1 MELEKPSALRRKEIY
16 RYLACPE
23 NSPAADALLDRCEAE
38 LLEAAQPRGVWR
50 ILPREQAP
58 EALLL
63 DEGDIARHLE
73 GCSRLVLMAVT
84 LGAGVERLLRRY
96 SATDVALATA
106 ADAAASVLVDQM
118 ADVLEAHIRSQL
130 AKDHW
135 YMTGRYSP
143 GYGNWPLPVQA
154 DLCRVLD
161 TGRAIGL
168 GVSASYLMAPRKSV
182 TAALGVADHPVKGR
196 LAGCGHCVLRD
207 TCGYRKRGTTC
218 ADS

>member
-1 MELEKPSALRRKEIY
+1 MQLEKPSALRRKEIY

-23 NSPAADALLDRCEAE
+23 NSPAADDLLDRCEAD
-38 LLEAAQPRGVWR
+38 LLAAAQPRGVWR

-58 EALLL
+58 APLL
-63 DEGDIARHLE
+63 
-73 GCSRLVLMAVT
+73 LMAVT

-118 ADVLEAHIRSQL
+118 ADLLEAHIRSQL
-130 AKDHW
+130 AKEHW

>member
-1 MELEKPSALRRKEIY
+1 M
-16 RYLACPE
+16 LA
-23 NSPAADALLDRCEAE
+23 
-38 LLEAAQPRGVWR
+38 AAQPRGVWR

-58 EALLL
+58 ASLLL

-84 LGAGVERLLRRY
+84 LGAEVERLLRRY

-118 ADVLEAHIRSQL
+118 ADLLEAHIRSQL
-130 AKDHW
+130 AKEHW

>member
-38 LLEAAQPRGVWR
+38 LLAAAQPRGVWR

-135 YMTGRYSP
+135 YMTGR
-143 GYGNWPLPVQA
+143 
-154 DLCRVLD
+154 
-161 TGRAIGL
+161 
-168 GVSASYLMAPRKSV
+168 
-182 TAALGVADHPVKGR
+182 
-196 LAGCGHCVLRD
+196 
-207 TCGYRKRGTTC
+207 
-218 ADS
+218 

>member
-1 MELEKPSALRRKEIY
+1 
-16 RYLACPE
+16 
-23 NSPAADALLDRCEAE
+23 
-38 LLEAAQPRGVWR
+38 
-50 ILPREQAP
+50 
-58 EALLL
+58 
-63 DEGDIARHLE
+63 
-73 GCSRLVLMAVT
+73 MAVT
-84 LGAGVERLLRRY
+84 LGAEVERLLRRY

-118 ADVLEAHIRSQL
+118 ADLLEAHIRSQL
-130 AKDHW
+130 AQKHW

>member
-23 NSPAADALLDRCEAE
+23 NSPAADALLDRCETE
-38 LLEAAQPRGVWR
+38 LLAAAQPRGVWR

-135 YMTGRYSP
+135 FMSGR
-143 GYGNWPLPVQA
+143 
-154 DLCRVLD
+154 
-161 TGRAIGL
+161 
-168 GVSASYLMAPRKSV
+168 
-182 TAALGVADHPVKGR
+182 
-196 LAGCGHCVLRD
+196 
-207 TCGYRKRGTTC
+207 
-218 ADS
+218 

>member
-1 MELEKPSALRRKEIY
+1 MQLEKPSALRRKEIY

-23 NSPAADALLDRCEAE
+23 NSPAADDLLDRCEAD
-38 LLEAAQPRGVWR
+38 LLAAAQPRGVWR
-50 ILPREQAP
+50 ILLREQAP
-58 EALLL
+58 ASLLL
-63 DEGDIARHLE
+63 DEGDIAHHLE

-118 ADVLEAHIRSQL
+118 ADLLEAHIRSQL
-130 AKDHW
+130 AKEYW

>member
-1 MELEKPSALRRKEIY
+1 M
-16 RYLACPE
+16 LA
-23 NSPAADALLDRCEAE
+23 
-38 LLEAAQPRGVWR
+38 AAQPRGVWR

-58 EALLL
+58 ASLLL

-84 LGAGVERLLRRY
+84 LGAGVERLLRR
-96 SATDVALATA
+96 S
-106 ADAAASVLVDQM
+106 SVLVDQM
-118 ADVLEAHIRSQL
+118 ADLLEAHIRSQL
-130 AKDHW
+130 AKEHW

-143 GYGNWPLPVQA
+143 GYGNWPLSVQV

-161 TGRAIGL
+161 TGRAIGR